1 MLYRVTLK
9 RVRDQVSERRTST
22 LLKIYKQSLKDLHS
36 VTAAFFELFFISSRF
51 NYEFTSALFNQEYKY
66 LGCMCYCS
74 RVQSHF
80 LEFFFFH

>member
-36 VTAAFFELFFISSRF
+36 VTAAFVELFFISSRF
-51 NYEFTSALFNQEYKY
+51 NYEVHSLTKNTNIRGVCITVLVFT
-66 LGCMCYCS
+66 
-74 RVQSHF
+74 HI
-80 LEFFFFH
+80 FFSIDQI